1 MFLEDNIKNIKDN
14 NEYIEEY
21 KKSPMYEGLVRLNN
35 FLTDKNYPPMHL
47 NAIGGFAM
55 ISLGLKASYT
65 TDIDYVGKDLPEDIK
80 IKADEIGENIGL
92 GRGWI
97 NNDVM
102 LSGSTLS
109 EFEIST
115 GKLHF
120 NKAFDLGKI
129 SVSILDIK
137 DLLRMKVIAI
147 DTSLA
152 AVELGGDFT
161 RIKDLPDIKAIM
173 DKRDMD
179 ILSLELETYM
189 YNINNE
195 TYELIEE
202 YLRNP
207 NLSELKE
214 KMDKKSASAALIES
228 WEKEMEEIEKM
239 LKNEDLC

>member
-1 MFLEDNIKNIKDN
+1 MITDNKNYESTDDNIEAYKNT
-14 NEYIEEY
+14 
-21 KKSPMYEGLVRLNN
+21 PMYEGLVLLNQ
-35 FLTDKNYPPMHL
+35 FLEEKDYPPINL
-47 NAIGGFAM
+47 DVIGGFTM
-55 ISLGLKASYT
+55 ISLGLKGSYV
-65 TDIDYVGKDLPEDIK
+65 TDIDYVGCELSEDIK
-80 IKADEIGENIGL
+80 IKIDEIGEKLGL

-109 EFEIST
+109 EFEVST

-147 DTSLA
+147 DTSLS
-152 AVELGGDFT
+152 AVEFGGDFT

-173 DKRDMD
+173 DKRNID
-179 ILSLELETYM
+179 ILGLELETYM

-195 TYELIEE
+195 TYELIGE
-202 YLRNP
+202 YLKHP
-207 NLSELKE
+207 DLSALKE
-214 KMDKKSASAALIES
+214 KIDKKSASAALLDN
-228 WEKEMEEIEKM
+228 WEKEIAEIENM
-239 LKNEDLC
+239 LKTKDFT